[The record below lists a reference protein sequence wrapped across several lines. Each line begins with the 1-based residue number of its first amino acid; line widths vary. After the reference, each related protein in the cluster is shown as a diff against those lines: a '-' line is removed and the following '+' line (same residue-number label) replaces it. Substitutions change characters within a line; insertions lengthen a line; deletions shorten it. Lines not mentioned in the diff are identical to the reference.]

1 MVAKARAAGVDRGL
15 TARPA
20 TLNGLPGAL
29 VFDSRG
35 LERAVALEFD
45 ANRQVRSVYMVL
57 NPDKLRALSRR
68 LIHDGAISA
77 TDVSRW

>member
-1 MVAKARAAGVDRGL
+1 VAKARAAGVDLGL

-29 VFDSRG
+29 VFNPRG

-45 ANRQVRSVYMVL
+45 ANRRVRSVYMVL
-57 NPDKLRALSRR
+57 NPDKLRALSRP
-68 LIHDGAISA
+68 D
-77 TDVSRW
+77 